1 MINLK
6 VGETFSLELISNP
19 STGYSWTFSPLKSNV
34 FKVTEITVDADSKAI
49 GNQLTSIFK
58 IKGIKKGT
66 EEIAFFYHRAWEKDV
81 KPALTKTMTITI
93 K

>member
-19 STGYSWTFSPLKSNV
+19 STGYSWTFNPLKSKI
-34 FKVTEITVDADSKAI
+34 FKVTEITGEADPKVI
-49 GNQLTSIFK
+49 GNQLTTIFR
-58 IKGIKKGT
+58 IKGTKKGT
-66 EEIAFFYHRAWEKDV
+66 EEIAFFYHKAWEKDV
-81 KPALTKTMTITI
+81 KPALTKTMSITI